1 MSSEVVFVK
10 KIAGFLVDRR
20 YLLLA
25 VLLAFTAVCGL
36 LIPKVAINKDR
47 TEYLADD
54 SNMKQGI
61 AIINSDF
68 PEESEKSSIR
78 VMFDNLTP

>member
-1 MSSEVVFVK
+1 MSSGVVFVK

-47 TEYLADD
+47 DAPIFQHATYGIVGDALVVVPMLTEAFRKALA
-54 SNMKQGI
+54 
-61 AIINSDF
+61 
-68 PEESEKSSIR
+68 
-78 VMFDNLTP
+78 